1 MLLAA
6 QARDISRGST
16 IFHGEERRCS
26 VLLMDL
32 NRGEAAN
39 GGCMKILFVSLGCDK
54 NLADTEMMLGML
66 RDRGYSFTDDE
77 TEAEAVIV
85 NTCCFIG
92 DAKEESI
99 NVLLEMAELKHSG
112 QLKALIAAGC
122 LAQRYREE
130 IRKEIPQVDAIVGTM
145 AIEEI
150 GDALEET
157 LGGKAKDHYRD
168 LNIAPP
174 VYRDRMLTTG
184 GHYAYM
190 KIAEGCNK
198 RCTYCIIPKVRGD
211 YRSIPMEELE
221 TQAETLAGQG
231 VKELILVAQETT
243 LYGVDLYGKKCL
255 PELLHRLA
263 QINGIYWIRLL
274 YCYPEEI
281 TEELIEAVATE
292 PKVCH
297 YLDIPIQ
304 HASDPVLK
312 RMGRRTTEEE
322 LREQIRR
329 LRERIPDICL
339 RTTLISGFPGE
350 TQEDFEELYRFVNEM
365 EFDRLGVFPYS
376 QEEDTAAAGMPDQIG
391 EAVKEA
397 RRDELMELQQAIA
410 FEKAEDMTGRV
421 LTVMVEGKVAD
432 EDVYVTRTYRDAPN
446 VDGYLFL
453 NTTANLMT
461 GDFVKALV
469 TDSNEYDLI
478 GEVYHEQW

>member
-1 MLLAA
+1 M
-6 QARDISRGST
+6 RI
-16 IFHGEERRCS
+16 
-26 VLLMDL
+26 M
-32 NRGEAAN
+32 
-39 GGCMKILFVSLGCDK
+39 FVSLGCDK
-54 NLADTEMMLGML
+54 NLVDTEMMLGML
-66 RDRGYSFTDDE
+66 QQKGFTFTDDE
-77 TEAEAVIV
+77 AEADIVVV

-99 NVLLEMAELKHSG
+99 NTLLEMAELRKNGSIR
-112 QLKALIAAGC
+112 ALLATGC

-130 IRKEIPQVDAIVGTM
+130 IQKEIPEVDAILGTM

-150 GDALEET
+150 VEAVEQVLQGEGHNHFRELDS
-157 LGGKAKDHYRD
+157 
-168 LNIAPP
+168 APAS
-174 VYRDRMLTTG
+174 YRDRVLTTG
-184 GHYAYM
+184 GHFAYL

-211 YRSIPMEELE
+211 YRSIPMEEL
-221 TQAETLAGQG
+221 TAQAETLAEKG
-231 VKELILVAQETT
+231 VRELILVAQETT
-243 LYGVDLYGKKCL
+243 LYGVDLYGKKSL

-263 QINGIYWIRLL
+263 AISGIYWIRIL

-281 TEELIEAVATE
+281 TDELIETIATE

-304 HASDPVLK
+304 HASDEVLK
-312 RMGRRTTEEE
+312 CMGRRTNQQE
-322 LREQIRR
+322 LRQWIGR

-376 QEEDTAAAGMPDQIG
+376 QEEDTKAAEMPDQVP
-391 EAVKEA
+391 EEVKCF

-410 FEKAEDMTGRV
+410 FEKAEQMIGRV
-421 LTVMVEGKVAD
+421 LDVMVEGKVAD

-453 NTTANLMT
+453 NTSATLMT
-461 GDFVKALV
+461 GDFVKVLV

-478 GEVYHEQW
+478 GEIYHE